1 MHAEEV
7 HSHLG
12 TTKYSPFRDIWMP
25 LDLSN
30 IASFNAIM
38 AHAAAHLSKMQ
49 NQENNPDILRLKLE
63 AIQLVRKWLSD
74 PTTSFEDEVFA
85 AVLRLFTFEVCRN
98 ESHLLFITKSL
109 GVA

>member
-12 TTKYSPFRDIWMP
+12 TAKYSPFRDVWMP

-30 IASFNAIM
+30 LASFNAIM
-38 AHAAAHLSKMQ
+38 AHAAAYLSKVQ
-49 NQENNPDILRLKLE
+49 NKESNADILRLKLE
-63 AIQLVRKWLSD
+63 AIRLVRKWLSD
-74 PTTSFEDEVFA
+74 PTTSFKDEVFA

-98 ESHLLFITKSL
+98 ESHLLLTTYSL
-109 GVA
+109 SVS